1 VKIGSVAANNRRK
14 GFEVKTDGGEFFF
27 PYSRLRLEPTSSN
40 RIREVFV
47 DAELGGEAFT
57 YVLEDAREDSVHMD
71 AVLDYNQDPAYM
83 RTLLLHRLTIEALNR
98 IEKTPLSRREITR
111 RLDTS
116 ATQLYRLLDPANT
129 TKSLDGMIDLLH
141 VLGCGVD
148 IVVKDRARHFRPAA
162 SRAPRRSR
170 GGLRSR

>member
-1 VKIGSVAANNRRK
+1 VKIGSVAANNRRR
-14 GFEVKTDGGEFFF
+14 GFELKADGGEFFF
-27 PYSRLRLEPTSSN
+27 PYSRLRLGPTASN

-47 DAELGGEAFT
+47 DVELGEEGFT
-57 YVLEDAREDSVHMD
+57 YALEDGREDSVHMD

-83 RTLLLHRLTIEALNR
+83 RNLLLHRLTIEALGR
-98 IEKTPLSRREITR
+98 VRKTQLSRREIIR

-129 TKSLDGMIDLLH
+129 TKSLDGMVDLLH

-162 SRAPRRSR
+162 SGAPRRSR

>member
-1 VKIGSVAANNRRK
+1 MVSPREGRHRSNP
-14 GFEVKTDGGEFFF
+14 F
-27 PYSRLRLEPTSSN
+27 PYSRLRLGPTAAN

-57 YVLEDAREDSVHMD
+57 YALEDGREDSVHMD

-83 RTLLLHRLTIEALNR
+83 RTLLLHRLTIEALGGVR
-98 IEKTPLSRREITR
+98 KTPLSRREIIR

-116 ATQLYRLLDPANT
+116 ATQFYRLLDPANT
-129 TKSLDGMIDLLH
+129 TKSLDGMVDLLH
-141 VLGCGVD
+141 VLGCDVD

-162 SRAPRRSR
+162 SVAPRRSR
-170 GGLRSR
+170 GGLRSGY